1 MKLIFEFMDFRIDE
15 LKIQTRI
22 VLIRKSENPAIRKSS
37 SKPVSWNPKKL
48 IHRNSFTLFPCPARS
63 KRTFFWS

>member
-22 VLIRKSENPAIRKSS
+22 VLIRKSENPTIRKSG
-37 SKPVSWNPKKL
+37 
-48 IHRNSFTLFPCPARS
+48 NS
-63 KRTFFWS
+63 